1 MTFLLWR
8 RRWTVRSTHRYVRF
22 IATVQGRGYRF
33 LQAARESHRRSAR
46 RGCAR
51 TPPIRFEHVRCVPF
65 GDVRCSSVKRV
76 ASAVGEGSIA
86 IRLVHELWG
95 GKSQSARPQRTFA
108 LLQDEQGR
116 RIAVSLREL
125 LVQAIPSR
133 QPRSRST
140 RALTSRSSTRL
151 SKAAGYLPRR
161 TGRVVGFWGLA
172 ISEMDHHF
180 RAEGGK
186 PVHAWCALDPFLI
199 VPVIGLRAR
208 VESKR
213 PGNRRAN
220 HSPTSTLASANRQG
234 SASAPHADNIE
245 LPYRRS
251 LGMSVQLVGVAFE

>member
-1 MTFLLWR
+1 MDYQQQRLGKLR
-8 RRWTVRSTHRYVRF
+8 VHSSNSAVRTVMRPSHGDRVDQLQLRF
-22 IATVQGRGYRF
+22 HKLA
-33 LQAARESHRRSAR
+33 L
-46 RGCAR
+46 R
-51 TPPIRFEHVRCVPF
+51 TPNDGDLVALPF
-65 GDVRCSSVKRV
+65 GLRYPAFPKSIGRIGIVDEDAV
-76 ASAVGEGSIA
+76 AD
-86 IRLVHELWG
+86 LVSQQPRPRLWG
-95 GKSQSARPQRTFA
+95 GKSQSARPRRTFA

-125 LVQAIPSR
+125 RVQAIPSR

-161 TGRVVGFWGLA
+161 TGRVVGFWGSRDLRNG
-172 ISEMDHHF
+172 HHF

-186 PVHAWCALDPFLI
+186 PVHAWCALDPLLI

-220 HSPTSTLASANRQG
+220 HSPTSTLASANRQC

-251 LGMSVQLVGVAFE
+251 LGTGVQLVGVAFE